1 MTSGQKFGVR
11 IQVQEGNITTYVE
24 DSADVSYRK
33 CSSAKIYTHRIPIT
47 KYHMILVS
55 RNFMNNK
62 NDTKITDI
70 DINSIS
76 ISVMDPKSMPS
87 KE

>member
-1 MTSGQKFGVR
+1 
-11 IQVQEGNITTYVE
+11 
-24 DSADVSYRK
+24 
-33 CSSAKIYTHRIPIT
+33 
-47 KYHMILVS
+47 MILVS

-87 KE
+87 KQEIEQEYAALITEKNDDPLYNSENNVLD